1 MTGSKTKT
9 IDQGASGAMRVKE
22 SSTKKTEGNSGMAIK
37 NRKKVSLNLFSHF
50 P

>member
-9 IDQGASGAMRVKE
+9 IDQGARGAMRVKE
-22 SSTKKTEGNSGMAIK
+22 SSTKKPKEI
-37 NRKKVSLNLFSHF
+37 VVW